1 MSVSFAPH
9 VVALLSKRYRN
20 KPMVD
25 LGRAEDTL
33 FATVLSARTR
43 DEQVLKLYPSFRK
56 RFPSLPSLADADVQ
70 EIAASISTI
79 GMYRNKAKFLK
90 ALAQTLIERHK
101 GRVPRTME
109 ELIALPGVGRKTASC
124 VLSFAFGLP
133 AVAVDTH
140 VFRITRRLGWTKGM
154 TPEAVEKDIKK
165 LVPEK
170 HWSEVNRTFVP
181 FGRDVCRPG
190 KPQCWRCP
198 VSELCAYRPKT
209 PAPLR

>member
-1 MSVSFAPH
+1 MSASSAPRA
-9 VVALLSKRYRN
+9 VTLLSKRYRN

-43 DEQVLKLYPSFRK
+43 DEQVLKVYPSFRK
-56 RFPSLPSLADADVQ
+56 RFPTLASVAKADVGQ
-70 EIAASISTI
+70 IAAAIATI
-79 GMYRNKAKFLK
+79 GLYRNKAKSLK
-90 ALAQTLIERHK
+90 ALATALIERHK
-101 GRVPRTME
+101 GRVPKTME
-109 ELIALPGVGRKTASC
+109 ELVALPGVGRKTASC

-140 VFRITRRLGWTKGM
+140 VFRIAHRLGWTKGR
-154 TPEAVEKDIKK
+154 TPEAVESDIKT

-170 HWSEVNRTFVP
+170 WWSEVNRTFVP

-198 VSELCAYRPKT
+198 VATLCAYRPKT

>member
-1 MSVSFAPH
+1 MAIAPASRI
-9 VVALLSKRYRN
+9 VTVLAKRYRG
-20 KPMVD
+20 KAMVD

-43 DEQVLKLYPSFRK
+43 DAQVLKLYPSFRK
-56 RFPSLPSLADADVQ
+56 RFPSLASLANADEG

-90 ALAQTLIERHK
+90 ALARTLIERHK

-109 ELIALPGVGRKTASC
+109 ELVALPGVGRKTASC

-140 VFRITRRLGWTKGM
+140 VFRIARRLGWSRGK
-154 TPEAVEKDIKK
+154 TPEAVERDIKK

-170 HWSEVNRTFVP
+170 LWSEVNRTFVP

-198 VSELCAYRPKT
+198 VSAFCAYRPKT

>member
-1 MSVSFAPH
+1 MVLA
-9 VVALLSKRYRN
+9 KRYRGRA
-20 KPMVD
+20 MVD

-43 DEQVLKLYPSFRK
+43 DAQVLKLYPSFRK
-56 RFPSLPSLADADVQ
+56 RFPSLASLANADEG

-109 ELIALPGVGRKTASC
+109 ELVALPGVGRKTASC

-140 VFRITRRLGWTKGM
+140 VFRIAHRLGWSRGK
-154 TPEAVEKDIKK
+154 TPESVERDIKK

-170 HWSEVNRTFVP
+170 LWSEVNRTFVP

-198 VSELCAYRPKT
+198 VSAFCTYRPKT

>member
-1 MSVSFAPH
+1 MPMTSPTRIVTILA
-9 VVALLSKRYRN
+9 KRYRG
-20 KPMVD
+20 KAMVD
-25 LGRAEDTL
+25 LGNAEDTL

-56 RFPSLPSLADADVQ
+56 RFPSLPSLAGADVKR
-70 EIAASISTI
+70 IAASISTI
-79 GMYRNKAKFLK
+79 GMYRNKARFLK
-90 ALAQTLIERHK
+90 ALAQTLIKRHQ
-101 GRVPRTME
+101 GRVPKTMD
-109 ELIALPGVGRKTASC
+109 ELVALPGVGRKTASC

-140 VFRITRRLGWTKGM
+140 VFRIARRLGWTRGK
-154 TPEAVEKDIKK
+154 TPEAVERDIKK

-170 HWSEVNRTFVP
+170 RWSDVNRAFVP

-198 VSELCAYRPKT
+198 VIGLCSYRPKT
-209 PAPLR
+209 PAPVR